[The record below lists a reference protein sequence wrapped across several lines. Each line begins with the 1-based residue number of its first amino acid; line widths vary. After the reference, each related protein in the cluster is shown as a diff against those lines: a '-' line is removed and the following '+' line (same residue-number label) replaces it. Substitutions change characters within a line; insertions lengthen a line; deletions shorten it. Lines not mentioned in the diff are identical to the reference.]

1 MKKALIIIDMQN
13 EFCLESKVKIK
24 DNYQSIISPINDL
37 SSSFRENGLKVFW
50 VNWSIEPSLENISN
64 FQKEKFNNFE
74 YPPSMSWKK
83 KLNKSKKVLERSSWS
98 ADIVSPLKQSKNDV
112 YISKQ
117 RVSGFW
123 YTNLNEQLKDHNI
136 TELYFAGINTDQC
149 VLATLQDAHCIGYN
163 CYLVEDCTS
172 TSSPDYCFQAALYN
186 IENCFGSITN
196 STLLLFK

>member
-83 KLNKSKKVLERSSWS
+83 NLTNRKK
-98 ADIVSPLKQSKNDV
+98 
-112 YISKQ
+112 
-117 RVSGFW
+117 F
-123 YTNLNEQLKDHNI
+123 
-136 TELYFAGINTDQC
+136 
-149 VLATLQDAHCIGYN
+149 
-163 CYLVEDCTS
+163 
-172 TSSPDYCFQAALYN
+172 
-186 IENCFGSITN
+186 
-196 STLLLFK
+196 